1 MFVHNYMGVPLY
13 AFYLTKQFL
22 LHNAGSRFRAECV
35 KYAAACQPPGTL
47 VREWVRANDAAG
59 REWETSAD
67 IFMLCRPAEFLVH
80 KSDDATEARSHVY
93 QGELF
98 LEAHKNPGLGAA
110 RDGRTV
116 LFLACE
122 RTSAGKFVMFV
133 AGLEQS
139 PAVDVKV
146 SGKYA
151 HVRLG
156 SLVPNIQVSQ
166 LSHAQTSCLQRATPR
181 RALLPAPDGEIS
193 CAQLGEFVDSLVA
206 FCVRW
211 HCHVTARGSADT
223 GADAWRE
230 WNMHRPTDKFF
241 VGTSA
246 RTKIFASPVAHAAM
260 SIVQLLSRSPTLRAF
275 TRAQF
280 ASAVEYICESEL
292 LSRSGAEQ
300 AVAAHEFLVPLA
312 KARFSQQR
320 PGEGDIAPLD
330 MRVDG
335 DVLSYSLFALSA
347 ELDDLLVPDERLLS
361 CIKINSGRVYMQPEA
376 AVRAM
381 SVALRRFYESTA
393 PLEGGASA
401 RLDRELK
408 QSGFD
413 CAERLSVY
421 DDALPLVRGLYAND
435 RPVRWDERVA
445 RTPHHG
451 VESEE
456 FSVPRLAGLERER
469 EELLRPI
476 ESVHTF
482 HTRNGEVS
490 VPTSALETLL
500 HTEAE
505 AQHHLV
511 DHENPDALH
520 SSLLRKSGAYSN
532 HSQVPEHEYARD
544 PDGSTARDQ
553 GFRTWLRDHVRET
566 AARRER
572 RRRQGPVEIGAD
584 DGEDSEYTPG
594 SRENSASADDLD
606 EAELFASAGSSC
618 ASDEVEDLFVNIYK
632 NAGMPLCQSGYARA
646 NVDGTEHPK
655 DKARVN
661 YYPYLRSLEMP
672 GVSSRQVVAHMMR
685 NVEPGKFGHFFRR
698 FAAYGP
704 QRCKTNWERSKDGL
718 MRNGR
723 PEHEAE
729 RAATVSRR
737 CGSMQ
742 RDGTCPF
749 AAANTDRGR
758 AELRGKLR
766 DAGVDL
772 HASEEIVQT
781 AARTH
786 PGAACKKYFVHT
798 RPAYGARN
806 GAERVAPFPPGH
818 DPLINHPREYTYLAA
833 AHMEASL
840 RSPKGYKG
848 EDFTLRG
855 SE

>member
-1 MFVHNYMGVPLY
+1 MFLHNYMGVPVY
-13 AFYLTKQFL
+13 AFYLPKKFL
-22 LHNAGSRFRAECV
+22 LDNAGARFRVQCV

-47 VREWVRANDAAG
+47 VREWVRANDAANCD
-59 REWETSAD
+59 WEPSTD
-67 IFMLCRPAEFLVH
+67 IFTLCRPTEFLAQ
-80 KSDDATEARSHVY
+80 KTDEATTARSHVY
-93 QGELF
+93 EGELF
-98 LEAHKNPGLGAA
+98 VETQKNPGLGTA

-116 LFLACE
+116 VFLACE
-122 RTSAGKFVMFV
+122 KTSAGNFLMFV

-139 PAVDVKV
+139 PSVEFKAN
-146 SGKYA
+146 GKYMR
-151 HVRLG
+151 VSFS

-166 LSHAQTSCLQRATPR
+166 LSCAQKTCLQRATPR
-181 RALLPAPDGEIS
+181 RALFPAPAGEVS

-211 HCHVTARGSADT
+211 HCHVTARGSADP
-223 GADAWRE
+223 AVNAWRQ

-246 RTKIFASPVAHAAM
+246 RAKIFASPTAHAAM
-260 SIVQLLSRSPTLRAF
+260 NVIQLLSRSATLRTF
-275 TRAQF
+275 TRSQI
-280 ASAVEYICESEL
+280 ASAVQYICESEL
-292 LSRSGAEQ
+292 LERSGAEQ
-300 AVAAHEFLVPLA
+300 AAAAHEFLAPLA

-320 PGEGDIAPLD
+320 PGECDIAPLD

-347 ELDDLLVPDERLLS
+347 ELDDLLLPDERLLGHVTV
-361 CIKINSGRVYMQPEA
+361 NSGRVRMRPEA

-381 SVALRRFYESTA
+381 SVALRRFYESMV
-393 PLEGGASA
+393 PLEGGALA

-408 QSGFD
+408 DRGFD
-413 CAERLSVY
+413 CTERLSVY
-421 DDALPLVRGLYAND
+421 DDALPLVRGLYAAD
-435 RPVRWDERVA
+435 RPLRWDERVA
-445 RTPHHG
+445 RTPHQE
-451 VESEE
+451 VQSEE
-456 FSVPRLAGLERER
+456 FSVPRAAGLERTR
-469 EELLRPI
+469 EELLQPP
-476 ESVHTF
+476 ELAHTF
-482 HTRNGEVS
+482 HTRDGEVP

-505 AQHHLV
+505 AQHHLA
-511 DHENPDALH
+511 DFENPGSLH

-544 PDGSTARDQ
+544 PDGSTVRDQ
-553 GFRTWLRDHVRET
+553 AFRTWLSDHVRET

-572 RRRQGPVEIGAD
+572 RRQQGPIEIGTEDAD
-584 DGEDSEYTPG
+584 DSEYTPV
-594 SRENSASADDLD
+594 SRENSSSADEVD
-606 EAELFASAGSSC
+606 EAELFASTGSSC
-618 ASDEVEDLFVNIYK
+618 ASDDVEDFFVNIYN

-646 NVDGTEHPK
+646 NIEGNEHPK

-685 NVEPGKFGHFFRR
+685 NVEPSKFGHFFRR

-718 MRNGR
+718 MRSGR

-729 RAATVSRR
+729 RMATVSRR

-749 AAANTDRGR
+749 ATAGTERGR
-758 AELRGKLR
+758 TELRGKLR

-772 HASEEIVQT
+772 QASEEIVRT
-781 AARTH
+781 AAQIH

-798 RPAYGARN
+798 RPVYGARS

-818 DPLINHPREYTYLAA
+818 DPLIKHPREYTYLAA
-833 AHMEASL
+833 VHMEASL
-840 RSPKGYKG
+840 RSPKGYKEGDFSAG
-848 EDFTLRG
+848 EV
-855 SE
+855 